1 METSLVSIIIPVY
14 NVEKYLDRCMQSV
27 FLQSYKNLE
36 IILIDDGSPD
46 SCPRLC
52 DEYGNIDKRVRVL
65 HKKNEGLGLARN
77 SGLALATGKYVLFID
92 SDDYLSEN
100 MVEKLVCQAEFMNAD
115 IVYCGYFYETINHKW
130 LEVRDFENEQTFK
143 DHDIDAVA
151 LAFIT
156 NQNKFNVRLQRTVCL
171 LYTSPSP
178 RD

>member
-14 NVEKYLDRCMQSV
+14 NVEKYLDRCVQSV

-115 IVYCGYFYETINHKW
+115 IVYCIIRKTKCFRI
-130 LEVRDFENEQTFK
+130 LERNAKISKTKRNFSRLYPTPQKFKKIDRLRRNEIHLKAVRT
-143 DHDIDAVA
+143 
-151 LAFIT
+151 
-156 NQNKFNVRLQRTVCL
+156 
-171 LYTSPSP
+171 PS
-178 RD
+178 